1 MKIGKIKTI
10 FSTLNAMKGLIALMA
25 KQALFN
31 LDVKAA
37 TCSLHD
43 SVQSIVRPRNFVL
56 LIFVSIVIICFL
68 ISFCFLKKKKKK
80 CVLL

>member
-1 MKIGKIKTI
+1 
-10 FSTLNAMKGLIALMA
+10 MKGLIALMA

-31 LDVKAA
+31 LGVKAA

-56 LIFVSIVIICFL
+56 LIFVSIEFVVIDSDIVFYTVFFRL
-68 ISFCFLKKKKKK
+68 LWKKKLIMK
-80 CVLL
+80 